1 MIKITV
7 YKDVTD
13 AIQQLKMVG
22 HAAYADPGYDIV
34 CAAVSSAAY
43 MTANTV
49 TDVIKATPKLRVSDG
64 QMYLKLDY
72 SDAHKCSAV
81 MQGFVLH
88 MLSLQEQ
95 YKQYITVT
103 ISEV

>member
-1 MIKITV
+1 MIKVDFFGTSPVIGF
-7 YKDVTD
+7 Y
-13 AIQQLKMVG
+13 ISG
-22 HAAYADPGYDIV
+22 HADYAEEGSDIV

-49 TDVIKATPKLRVSDG
+49 TDVLKVTPKTLRVNDG
-64 QMYLKLDY
+64 EMYLKLDE
-72 SDAHKCSAV
+72 SVAHKCQSI

-88 MLSLQEQ
+88 MLSLSEQ

>member
-1 MIKITV
+1 MIKVDFFGTSPILGFYV
-7 YKDVTD
+7 S
-13 AIQQLKMVG
+13 G
-22 HAAYADPGYDIV
+22 HADYAEEGSDIV

-43 MTANTV
+43 MAANTV
-49 TDVIKATPKLRVSDG
+49 TDVIKVTPKLRVNDG
-64 QMYLKLDY
+64 EMYLKLDVA
-72 SDAHKCSAV
+72 DAHKCSAV

-88 MLSLQEQ
+88 MLSLAEQ

>member
-1 MIKITV
+1 MIKVDFFGTSPVLGFNIS
-7 YKDVTD
+7 
-13 AIQQLKMVG
+13 G
-22 HAAYADPGYDIV
+22 HAGYAEEGYDIV

-49 TDVIKATPKLRVSDG
+49 TDVMKVTPKLRVNDG
-64 QMYLKLDY
+64 DMYLKLDI
-72 SDAHKCSAV
+72 SDAHKCSSI

>member
-1 MIKITV
+1 MIKVDFFGTSPVLGFNIS
-7 YKDVTD
+7 
-13 AIQQLKMVG
+13 G
-22 HAAYADPGYDIV
+22 HSGFAEQGFDIV

-49 TDVIKATPKLRVSDG
+49 TDVLKVTPKTLRVNDG
-64 QMYLKLDY
+64 EMYLKLDE
-72 SDAHKCSAV
+72 SVAHKCQSV

-88 MLSLQEQ
+88 MLSLSEQ

>member
-1 MIKITV
+1 MIKVDFFGTSPVIGFH
-7 YKDVTD
+7 
-13 AIQQLKMVG
+13 LSG
-22 HAAYADPGYDIV
+22 HAGFSEEGSDIV

-43 MTANTV
+43 MTANTI
-49 TDVIKATPKLRVSDG
+49 TDVLKVAPKTLRVKDG
-64 QMYLKLDY
+64 EMYLKLDE
-72 SDAHKCSAV
+72 SVAHKTQSV

-88 MLSLQEQ
+88 MLSLSEQ

>member
-1 MIKITV
+1 MIKVDFFGTSPVLGFSIS
-7 YKDVTD
+7 
-13 AIQQLKMVG
+13 G
-22 HAAYADPGYDIV
+22 HAGFAQEGSDIV

-49 TDVIKATPKLRVSDG
+49 TDVLKATPKLRVSDG
-64 QMYLKLDY
+64 DMYLKLDI
-72 SDAHKCSAV
+72 SDAHKCSCV
-81 MQGFVLH
+81 LQGFVLH

>member
-1 MIKITV
+1 MIKVDFFGTSPVMGFYIS
-7 YKDVTD
+7 
-13 AIQQLKMVG
+13 G
-22 HAAYADPGYDIV
+22 HADFAEEGSDIV

-49 TDVIKATPKLRVSDG
+49 TDVIKVTPKTLRVNDG
-64 QMYLKLDY
+64 EMYLKLDV
-72 SDAHKCSAV
+72 STAHKCSAV

-88 MLSLQEQ
+88 MLSLSEQ

>member
-1 MIKITV
+1 MIKVDFFGTSPVMGFHIS
-7 YKDVTD
+7 
-13 AIQQLKMVG
+13 G
-22 HAAYADPGYDIV
+22 HADFAQEGSDIV

-49 TDVIKATPKLRVSDG
+49 TDVYEVTPKKLRVNDG
-64 QMYLKLDY
+64 DMYLKLDVAG
-72 SDAHKCSAV
+72 AHKCSAV

-88 MLSLQEQ
+88 MLSLAEQ

>member
-1 MIKITV
+1 MIKVDFFGTSPVMGFYIS
-7 YKDVTD
+7 
-13 AIQQLKMVG
+13 G
-22 HAAYADPGYDIV
+22 HSDYAEEGADIV

-49 TDVIKATPKLRVSDG
+49 TDVIKVTPKLRVNDG
-64 QMYLKLDY
+64 EMYLKLDI
-72 SDAHKCSAV
+72 SDAHKCAHV

-88 MLSLQEQ
+88 MLSLGEQ

>member
-1 MIKITV
+1 MIKVDFFGTSPVMGFHIS
-7 YKDVTD
+7 
-13 AIQQLKMVG
+13 G
-22 HAAYADPGYDIV
+22 HSDYAAEGSDIV

-43 MTANTV
+43 MTANTI

-64 QMYLKLDY
+64 DMYLKLDI
-72 SDAHKCSAV
+72 SDAHKSSSIL
-81 MQGFVLH
+81 QGFVLH
-88 MLSLQEQ
+88 MLSLSEQ

>member
-1 MIKITV
+1 MIKVDFFGTSPTLGFSIS
-7 YKDVTD
+7 
-13 AIQQLKMVG
+13 G
-22 HAAYADPGYDIV
+22 HSGYAEEGLDIV

-43 MTANTV
+43 MTANTI
-49 TDVIKATPKLRVSDG
+49 TEILNITPEELSVSDG
-64 QMYLKLDY
+64 NMCLKLDEL
-72 SDAHKCSAV
+72 SAHKCSDI

-88 MLSLQEQ
+88 LSSLAEQ

>member
-1 MIKITV
+1 MIKVDFFGTSPVLGFYIS
-7 YKDVTD
+7 
-13 AIQQLKMVG
+13 G
-22 HAAYADPGYDIV
+22 HADYAQEGSDIV

-43 MTANTV
+43 MAANTV
-49 TDVIKATPKLRVSDG
+49 TDVLKVAPKLRVSDG
-64 QMYLKLDY
+64 EMYLKLDVA
-72 SDAHKCSAV
+72 DAHKCSAI

-88 MLSLQEQ
+88 MLSLAEQ

>member
-1 MIKITV
+1 MIKVDFFGTSPVLGFNIS
-7 YKDVTD
+7 
-13 AIQQLKMVG
+13 G
-22 HAAYADPGYDIV
+22 HADYAQQGYDIV

-49 TDVIKATPKLRVSDG
+49 TDVVKAQDVKLRVKGGD
-64 QMYLKLDY
+64 MYLKLGLP
-72 SDAHKCSAV
+72 DAHKCRDI

-88 MLSLQEQ
+88 MLSLSEQ

>member
-1 MIKITV
+1 MIKVDFFGTSPVLGFYIS
-7 YKDVTD
+7 
-13 AIQQLKMVG
+13 G
-22 HAAYADPGYDIV
+22 HADYSQVGSDIV

-49 TDVIKATPKLRVSDG
+49 TDIIKATPKLRVNDG
-64 QMYLKLDY
+64 EMYLKLEIA
-72 SDAHKCSAV
+72 DAHKCSSI
-81 MQGFVLH
+81 MKGFVLH
-88 MLSLQEQ
+88 MLSLAEQ

>member
-1 MIKITV
+1 MIKVDFFGTSPVLGFHIS
-7 YKDVTD
+7 
-13 AIQQLKMVG
+13 G
-22 HAAYADPGYDIV
+22 HADYAKQGSDIV

-43 MTANTV
+43 MTANTI
-49 TDVIKATPKLRVSDG
+49 TDVLKVTPKLRVNDG
-64 QMYLKLDY
+64 DMYLKLDY
-72 SDAHKCSAV
+72 TNAHKCSSI

-88 MLSLQEQ
+88 MLSLGEQ

>member
-1 MIKITV
+1 MIKVDFFGTSPVLGFNIS
-7 YKDVTD
+7 
-13 AIQQLKMVG
+13 G
-22 HAAYADPGYDIV
+22 HSGFAEEGSDIV